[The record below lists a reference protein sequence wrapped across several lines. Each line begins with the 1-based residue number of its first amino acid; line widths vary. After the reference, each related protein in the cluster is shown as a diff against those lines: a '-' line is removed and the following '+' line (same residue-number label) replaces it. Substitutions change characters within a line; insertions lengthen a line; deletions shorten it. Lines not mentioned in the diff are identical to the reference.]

1 MDQFLFFTLSF
12 DQIITIIFT
21 ISYSFIK
28 NSDHTENMTISFSSY
43 EDILVLSLSSL
54 SLVTTLFML
63 FSWLSI
69 RELHV
74 DIRRSLT
81 YVHLSDLLS
90 SICILS
96 SLFLDYFSLNSQN
109 VVENVIVC
117 LFSFLPE
124 CIAIYCSLLQ
134 GYVFQFSILSS
145 YCWIFSFLSD
155 LYTSCP
161 PSSIVSN
168 RYRLLVFRITTNR
181 NTVSFYLSCFIPLIV
196 TLSIFGLSFY
206 FSLIDD
212 YNGYWYGPF
221 LVQSDSIGIG

>member
-12 DQIITIIFT
+12 DQIITIIFA

-28 NSDHTENMTISFSSY
+28 NSDYTENMTISFSSY

-90 SICILS
+90 SICIMS

-124 CIAIYCSLLQ
+124 CIAIYCSLL
-134 GYVFQFSILSS
+134 
-145 YCWIFSFLSD
+145 
-155 LYTSCP
+155 
-161 PSSIVSN
+161 
-168 RYRLLVFRITTNR
+168 
-181 NTVSFYLSCFIPLIV
+181 
-196 TLSIFGLSFY
+196 
-206 FSLIDD
+206 
-212 YNGYWYGPF
+212 
-221 LVQSDSIGIG
+221 